1 MFEDLCGRPSRSQV
15 SEARPGAPAFLF
27 FGAMLVAAA
36 MMMGCHGPK
45 ADKSTVVFLIESSP
59 TSLDPRI
66 GIDAQSEHI
75 DELLFDG
82 LVVRDA
88 SFRVAPGLA
97 ERWEQP
103 DPLTLI
109 FHLHSGIHF
118 SDGRLLTSRD
128 VVWTLESMRNGAII
142 TPKAASYASV
152 ASIEAKDAA
161 TVVLHL
167 KSPDNFLLTNLS
179 SGAMGIV
186 PYGSGRD
193 FWQHPVGSGPFRF
206 VSQEIDKE
214 VVIERNPMSWQRD
227 AGNVARVRFAVVPD
241 PITRALEL
249 RKGSADLESNSLL
262 PDMLPVL
269 AAEKHLVVESV
280 GGTQVQ
286 YLAFNTVDPILRD
299 ARVRQAI
306 ACSID
311 VPLILKT
318 LQAGRARPTVSLL
331 PSTHWAWNGDVPR
344 YEYDQRRSEHLLE
357 EAGYRRG
364 ADGVRLHLTMKTS
377 TDEGTRLL
385 AATLQ
390 QELAQVGIA
399 LELRSFES
407 ATFLQDLTRGSF
419 QMYALRWIGGN
430 EQPEI
435 FGYAF
440 SSARI
445 PPKGAN
451 RGRYSNPKL
460 DALLDDAGKS
470 TDQARRKTDYAQAQE
485 ILARDLPA
493 VNLWYKDS
501 IVVHNR
507 RVSGIVLSPSG
518 SFKFMCTLRV
528 QM

>member
-1 MFEDLCGRPSRSQV
+1 MRRLALLLAC
-15 SEARPGAPAFLF
+15 
-27 FGAMLVAAA
+27 
-36 MMMGCHGPK
+36 MGFILLTSCHSPRI
-45 ADKSTVVFLIESSP
+45 DKGTVVFLIESSP
-59 TSLDPRI
+59 TNLDPRI
-66 GIDAQSEHI
+66 GTDAQSEHI
-75 DELLFDG
+75 QELLFDG

-97 ERWEQP
+97 ERWNQP

-109 FHLHSGIHF
+109 FHLHPDVHF
-118 SDGRLLTSRD
+118 SDGRPLTSRD
-128 VVWTLESMRNGAII
+128 VLWTLKSMRDGTII
-142 TPKAASYASV
+142 TPKGASYASV
-152 ASIEAKDAA
+152 ASIEAPGAQ

-167 KSPDNFLLTNLS
+167 KYPDNFLLTNLS

-214 VVIERNPMSWQRD
+214 VVIERNPLSWQQD
-227 AGNVARVRFAVVPD
+227 SSQGNIQRVRFAVVPD

-269 AAEKHLVVESV
+269 AAEKHLAVESV

-286 YLAFNTVDPILRD
+286 YIAFNTIDPILRD
-299 ARVRQAI
+299 VRVRQAV
-306 ACSID
+306 ACAID
-311 VPLILKT
+311 IPLILKT
-318 LQAGRARPTVSLL
+318 LQDGRARSAVSLL
-331 PSTHWAWNGDVPR
+331 PQTHWAWTGNVAR
-344 YEYDQRRSEHLLE
+344 YDYDPSRAASLLDQ
-357 EAGYRRG
+357 AGYRPGR
-364 ADGVRLHLTMKTS
+364 DGTRLHLTMKTS

-390 QELAQVGIA
+390 QQLAQVGIA
-399 LELRSFES
+399 LDIRSFES
-407 ATFLQDLTRGSF
+407 ATYIQDLTRGSF
-419 QMYALRWIGGN
+419 QIYALRWIGGN
-430 EQPEI
+430 EQPDI

-440 SSARI
+440 STARI

-451 RGRYSNPKL
+451 RGRYSNPRL
-460 DALLDDAGKS
+460 DALLDDAGAS
-470 TDQARRKTDYAQAQE
+470 TDQARRTSDYVQAQQ
-485 ILARDLPA
+485 ILAQDLPA
-493 VNLWYKDS
+493 FNLWYKDS

-507 RVSGIVLSPSG
+507 RLSGISISPSG
-518 SFKFMCTLRV
+518 SFEFLSTARV

>member
-1 MFEDLCGRPSRSQV
+1 
-15 SEARPGAPAFLF
+15 
-27 FGAMLVAAA
+27 
-36 MMMGCHGPK
+36 MGFILLTSCHSPRI
-45 ADKSTVVFLIESSP
+45 DKGTVVFLIESSP
-59 TSLDPRI
+59 TNLDPRI
-66 GIDAQSEHI
+66 GTDAQSEHI
-75 DELLFDG
+75 QELLFDG

-97 ERWEQP
+97 ERWDQP

-109 FHLHSGIHF
+109 FHLHPDVHF
-118 SDGRLLTSRD
+118 SDGRSLTSRD
-128 VVWTLESMRNGAII
+128 VLWTLKSMRDGTII
-142 TPKAASYASV
+142 TPKGASYASV
-152 ASIEAKDAA
+152 ASIEAPGAQ

-167 KSPDNFLLTNLS
+167 KYPDNFLLTNLS

-214 VVIERNPMSWQRD
+214 VVIERNPLSWQQD
-227 AGNVARVRFAVVPD
+227 SSQGNIQRVRFAVVPD

-269 AAEKHLVVESV
+269 AAEKHLAVESV

-286 YLAFNTVDPILRD
+286 YIAFNTIDPILRD
-299 ARVRQAI
+299 VRVRQAV
-306 ACSID
+306 ACAID
-311 VPLILKT
+311 IPLILKT
-318 LQAGRARPTVSLL
+318 LQDGRARSAVSLL
-331 PSTHWAWNGDVPR
+331 PQTHWAWTGNVAR
-344 YEYDQRRSEHLLE
+344 YDYDPSRAASLLDQ
-357 EAGYRRG
+357 AGYRPGR
-364 ADGVRLHLTMKTS
+364 DGTRLHLTMKTS

-390 QELAQVGIA
+390 QQLAQVGIA
-399 LELRSFES
+399 LDIRSFES
-407 ATFLQDLTRGSF
+407 ATYLQDLTRGSF
-419 QMYALRWIGGN
+419 QIYALRWIGGN
-430 EQPEI
+430 EQPDI

-440 SSARI
+440 STARI

-451 RGRYSNPKL
+451 RGRYSNPRL
-460 DALLDDAGKS
+460 DALLDDAGAS
-470 TDQARRKTDYAQAQE
+470 TDQARRTSDYVQAQQ
-485 ILARDLPA
+485 ILAQDLPA
-493 VNLWYKDS
+493 FNLWYKDS

-507 RVSGIVLSPSG
+507 RLSGISISPSG
-518 SFKFMCTLRV
+518 SFEFLSTARV

>member
-1 MFEDLCGRPSRSQV
+1 MRRLALLLAC
-15 SEARPGAPAFLF
+15 
-27 FGAMLVAAA
+27 
-36 MMMGCHGPK
+36 MGFILLTSCHSPRI
-45 ADKSTVVFLIESSP
+45 DKGTVVFLIESSP
-59 TSLDPRI
+59 TNLDPRI
-66 GIDAQSEHI
+66 GTDAQSEHI
-75 DELLFDG
+75 QELLFDG

-97 ERWEQP
+97 ERWNQP

-109 FHLHSGIHF
+109 FHLHPDVHF
-118 SDGRLLTSRD
+118 SDGRPLTSRD
-128 VVWTLESMRNGAII
+128 VLWTLKSMRDGTII
-142 TPKAASYASV
+142 TPKGASYASV
-152 ASIEAKDAA
+152 ASIEAPGAQ

-167 KSPDNFLLTNLS
+167 KYPDNFLLTNLS

-214 VVIERNPMSWQRD
+214 VVIERNPLSWQQD
-227 AGNVARVRFAVVPD
+227 SSQGNIQRVRFAVVPD

-269 AAEKHLVVESV
+269 AAEKHLAVESV

-286 YLAFNTVDPILRD
+286 YIAFNTIDPLLRD
-299 ARVRQAI
+299 VRVRQAV
-306 ACSID
+306 ACAID
-311 VPLILKT
+311 IPLILKT
-318 LQAGRARPTVSLL
+318 LQDGRARSAVSLL
-331 PSTHWAWNGDVPR
+331 PQTHWAWTGNVAR
-344 YEYDQRRSEHLLE
+344 YDYDPSRAASLLDQ
-357 EAGYRRG
+357 AGYRPGR
-364 ADGVRLHLTMKTS
+364 DGTRLHLTMKTS

-390 QELAQVGIA
+390 QQLAQVGIA
-399 LELRSFES
+399 LDIRSFES
-407 ATFLQDLTRGSF
+407 ATYLQDLTRGSF
-419 QMYALRWIGGN
+419 QIYALRWIGGN
-430 EQPEI
+430 EQPDI

-440 SSARI
+440 STARI

-451 RGRYSNPKL
+451 RGRYSNSRL
-460 DALLDDAGKS
+460 DALLDDAGAS
-470 TDQARRKTDYAQAQE
+470 TDQARRTSDYVQAQQ
-485 ILARDLPA
+485 ILAQDLPA
-493 VNLWYKDS
+493 FNLWYKDS

-507 RVSGIVLSPSG
+507 RLSGISISPSG
-518 SFKFMCTLRV
+518 SFEFLSTARV

>member
-1 MFEDLCGRPSRSQV
+1 MRRLALLLAC
-15 SEARPGAPAFLF
+15 
-27 FGAMLVAAA
+27 
-36 MMMGCHGPK
+36 MGFILLTSCHSPRI
-45 ADKSTVVFLIESSP
+45 DKGTVVFLIESSP
-59 TSLDPRI
+59 TNLDPRI
-66 GIDAQSEHI
+66 GTDAQSEHI
-75 DELLFDG
+75 QELLFDG

-97 ERWEQP
+97 ERWNQP

-109 FHLHSGIHF
+109 FHLHPDVHF
-118 SDGRLLTSRD
+118 SDGRPLTSRD
-128 VVWTLESMRNGAII
+128 VLWTLKSMRDGTII
-142 TPKAASYASV
+142 TPKGASYASV
-152 ASIEAKDAA
+152 ASIEAPGAQ

-167 KSPDNFLLTNLS
+167 KYPDNFLLTNLS

-214 VVIERNPMSWQRD
+214 VVIERNPLSWQQD
-227 AGNVARVRFAVVPD
+227 SSQGNIQRVRFAVVPD

-269 AAEKHLVVESV
+269 AAEKHLAVESV

-286 YLAFNTVDPILRD
+286 YIAFNTIDPILRD
-299 ARVRQAI
+299 VRVRQAV
-306 ACSID
+306 ACAID
-311 VPLILKT
+311 IPLILKT
-318 LQAGRARPTVSLL
+318 LQDGRARSAVSLL
-331 PSTHWAWNGDVPR
+331 PQTHWAWTGNVAR
-344 YEYDQRRSEHLLE
+344 YDYDPSRAASLLDQ
-357 EAGYRRG
+357 AGYRPGR
-364 ADGVRLHLTMKTS
+364 DGTRLHLTMKTS

-390 QELAQVGIA
+390 QQLAQVGIA
-399 LELRSFES
+399 LDIRSFES
-407 ATFLQDLTRGSF
+407 ATYLQDLTRGSF
-419 QMYALRWIGGN
+419 QIYALRWIGGN
-430 EQPEI
+430 EQPDI

-440 SSARI
+440 STARI

-451 RGRYSNPKL
+451 RGRYSNPRL
-460 DALLDDAGKS
+460 DALLDDAGAS
-470 TDQARRKTDYAQAQE
+470 TDQARRTSDYVQAQQ
-485 ILARDLPA
+485 ILAQDLPA
-493 VNLWYKDS
+493 FNLWYKDS

-507 RVSGIVLSPSG
+507 RLSGISISPSG
-518 SFKFMCTLRV
+518 SFEFLSTARV

>member
-1 MFEDLCGRPSRSQV
+1 MRKSLALFLVTLGLILCTSCHV
-15 SEARPGAPAFLF
+15 SLPAR
-27 FGAMLVAAA
+27 
-36 MMMGCHGPK
+36 
-45 ADKSTVVFLIESSP
+45 DTVVFLIESSP
-59 TSLDPRI
+59 TNLDPRI

-103 DPLTLI
+103 DPLTLV
-109 FHLHSGIHF
+109 FHLHSGVRF
-118 SDGRLLTSRD
+118 SDGQMLTSRD
-128 VVWTLESMRNGAII
+128 VLWTLNSMRNVAAGNII

-152 ASIEAKDAA
+152 ASIEAPDAT

-167 KSPDNFLLTNLS
+167 KYPDNFLLTNLS

-193 FWQHPVGSGPFRF
+193 FWEHPVGSGPFRF
-206 VSQEIDKE
+206 ISQEIDKE
-214 VVIERNPMSWQRD
+214 VVIERNPLSWQSN
-227 AGNVARVRFAVVPD
+227 AESGNGNIQRVRFAVVPD

-262 PDMLPVL
+262 PDMLPIL
-269 AAEKHLVVESV
+269 ATEKHLTVESV

-286 YLAFNTVDPILRD
+286 YIAFNTIDPILRD
-299 ARVRQAI
+299 VRVRQAI
-306 ACSID
+306 ACAID
-311 VPLILKT
+311 ISLILKT
-318 LQAGRARPTVSLL
+318 LQAGRAKPAVSLL
-331 PSTHWAWNGDVPR
+331 PEKHWAWTGDVAR
-344 YEYDQRRSEHLLE
+344 YDYDPKRANQLLD
-357 EAGYRRG
+357 EAGYRRRVG
-364 ADGVRLHLTMKTS
+364 GVRLHLTMKTS

-385 AATLQ
+385 SATLQ
-390 QELAQVGIA
+390 QQLAQIGID
-399 LELRSFES
+399 LDIRSYEA
-407 ATFLQDLTRGSF
+407 ATYIQDLTRGSF
-419 QMYALRWIGGN
+419 QIYALRWVGGN
-430 EQPEI
+430 EQPDI

-440 SSARI
+440 STARI

-451 RGRYSNPKL
+451 RGRYHNPEL
-460 DALLDDAGKS
+460 DVLLDDAGKS
-470 TDQARRKTDYAQAQE
+470 TDQVKRKSDYAQAQQ

-493 VNLWYKDS
+493 FNLWYKDS

-507 RVSGIVLSPSG
+507 RLTGITISPSG
-518 SFKFMCTLRV
+518 SFEFLRTAKC

>member
-1 MFEDLCGRPSRSQV
+1 MSRGFWL
-15 SEARPGAPAFLF
+15 AAFLGLF
-27 FGAMLVAAA
+27 FITS
-36 MMMGCHGPK
+36 CRSPK
-45 ADKSTVVFLIESSP
+45 TDKSTVVFLIESSP

-66 GIDAQSEHI
+66 GTDAQSEHI

-88 SFRVAPGLA
+88 NFRVAPGLA

-109 FHLHSGIHF
+109 FHLHTGVHF

-128 VVWTLESMRNGAII
+128 VLWTLNSMRNGTVI
-142 TPKAASYASV
+142 TPKAASYVSV
-152 ASIEAKDAA
+152 AKIEAPDED

-214 VVIERNPMSWQRD
+214 VVIERNPQSWQVNS
-227 AGNVARVRFAVVPD
+227 ATGNIQRVRFAVVPD

-262 PDMLPVL
+262 PDMLPIL
-269 AAEKHLVVESV
+269 SAEKNLVVESA

-286 YLAFNTVDPILRD
+286 YIAFNTIDPILRD
-299 ARVRQAI
+299 QRVRQAI
-306 ACSID
+306 ACAID
-311 VPLILKT
+311 VSLILKT

-331 PSTHWAWNGDVPR
+331 PESHWAWTGDVTR
-344 YEYDQRRSEHLLE
+344 YAYNPERSRQLLD
-357 EAGYRRG
+357 EAGYRPG
-364 ADGVRLHLTMKTS
+364 TGGIRLHLTMKTS

-390 QELAQVGIA
+390 QQLAQVGVQLDI
-399 LELRSFES
+399 RSYES
-407 ATFLQDLTRGSF
+407 ATYIQDLTRGSF

-430 EQPEI
+430 EQPDI
-435 FGYAF
+435 FSYAF
-440 SSARI
+440 STARI

-451 RGRYSNPKL
+451 RGRYSNPEL

-470 TDQARRKTDYAQAQE
+470 TDPTRRRNDYVKAQQ

-493 VNLWYKDS
+493 FNLWYKDS

-507 RVSGIVLSPSG
+507 RLSDIVISPSG
-518 SFKFMCTLRV
+518 SFEFLTSARV

>member
-1 MFEDLCGRPSRSQV
+1 
-15 SEARPGAPAFLF
+15 
-27 FGAMLVAAA
+27 
-36 MMMGCHGPK
+36 MGFILLTSCHSPRI
-45 ADKSTVVFLIESSP
+45 DKGTVVFLIESSP
-59 TSLDPRI
+59 TNLDPRI
-66 GIDAQSEHI
+66 GTDAQSEHI
-75 DELLFDG
+75 QELLFDG

-97 ERWEQP
+97 ERWNQP

-109 FHLHSGIHF
+109 FHLHPDVHF
-118 SDGRLLTSRD
+118 SDGRSLTSRD
-128 VVWTLESMRNGAII
+128 VLWTLKSMRDGTII
-142 TPKAASYASV
+142 TPKGASYASV
-152 ASIEAKDAA
+152 ASIEAPGAQ

-167 KSPDNFLLTNLS
+167 KYPDNFLLTNLS

-214 VVIERNPMSWQRD
+214 VVIERNPLSWQQD
-227 AGNVARVRFAVVPD
+227 SSQGNIQRVRFAVVPD

-269 AAEKHLVVESV
+269 AAEKHLAVESV

-286 YLAFNTVDPILRD
+286 YIAFNTIDPILRD
-299 ARVRQAI
+299 VRVRQAV
-306 ACSID
+306 ACAID
-311 VPLILKT
+311 IPLILKT
-318 LQAGRARPTVSLL
+318 LQDGRARSAVSLL
-331 PSTHWAWNGDVPR
+331 PQTHWAWTGNVAR
-344 YEYDQRRSEHLLE
+344 YDYDPSRAASLLDQ
-357 EAGYRRG
+357 AGYRPGR
-364 ADGVRLHLTMKTS
+364 DGTRLHLTMKTS

-390 QELAQVGIA
+390 QQLAQVGIA
-399 LELRSFES
+399 LDIRSFES
-407 ATFLQDLTRGSF
+407 ATYLQDLTRGSF
-419 QMYALRWIGGN
+419 QIYALRWIGGN
-430 EQPEI
+430 EQPDI

-440 SSARI
+440 STARI

-451 RGRYSNPKL
+451 RGRYSNPRL
-460 DALLDDAGKS
+460 DALLDDAGAS
-470 TDQARRKTDYAQAQE
+470 TDQARRTSDYVQAQQ
-485 ILARDLPA
+485 ILAQDLPA
-493 VNLWYKDS
+493 FNLWYKDS

-507 RVSGIVLSPSG
+507 RLSGISISPSG
-518 SFKFMCTLRV
+518 SFEFLSTARV

>member
-1 MFEDLCGRPSRSQV
+1 MGFILLTSCHSPRS
-15 SEARPGAPAFLF
+15 
-27 FGAMLVAAA
+27 
-36 MMMGCHGPK
+36 
-45 ADKSTVVFLIESSP
+45 DKGTVVFLIESSP
-59 TSLDPRI
+59 TNLDPRI
-66 GIDAQSEHI
+66 GTDAQSEHI
-75 DELLFDG
+75 QELLFDG

-97 ERWEQP
+97 ERWNQP

-109 FHLHSGIHF
+109 FHLHPDVHF
-118 SDGRLLTSRD
+118 SDGRPLTSRD
-128 VVWTLESMRNGAII
+128 VLWTLKSMRDGTII
-142 TPKAASYASV
+142 TPKGASYASV
-152 ASIEAKDAA
+152 ASIEAPGAQ

-167 KSPDNFLLTNLS
+167 KYPDNFLLTNLS

-214 VVIERNPMSWQRD
+214 VVIERNPLSWQQD
-227 AGNVARVRFAVVPD
+227 SSQGNIQRVRFAVVPD

-269 AAEKHLVVESV
+269 AAEKHLAVESV

-286 YLAFNTVDPILRD
+286 YIAFNTIDPILRD
-299 ARVRQAI
+299 VRVRQAV
-306 ACSID
+306 ACAID
-311 VPLILKT
+311 IPLILKT
-318 LQAGRARPTVSLL
+318 LQDGRARSAVSLL
-331 PSTHWAWNGDVPR
+331 PQTHWAWTGNVAR
-344 YEYDQRRSEHLLE
+344 YDYDPSRAASLLDQ
-357 EAGYRRG
+357 AGYRPGR
-364 ADGVRLHLTMKTS
+364 DGTRLHLTMKTS

-390 QELAQVGIA
+390 QQLAQVGIA
-399 LELRSFES
+399 LDIRSFES
-407 ATFLQDLTRGSF
+407 ATYLQDLTRGSF
-419 QMYALRWIGGN
+419 QIYALRWIGGN
-430 EQPEI
+430 EQPDI

-440 SSARI
+440 STARI

-451 RGRYSNPKL
+451 RGRYSNSRL
-460 DALLDDAGKS
+460 DALLDDAGAS
-470 TDQARRKTDYAQAQE
+470 TDQARRTSDYVQAQQ
-485 ILARDLPA
+485 ILAQDLPA
-493 VNLWYKDS
+493 FNLWYKDS

-507 RVSGIVLSPSG
+507 RLSGISISPSG
-518 SFKFMCTLRV
+518 SFEFLSTARV

>member
-1 MFEDLCGRPSRSQV
+1 MRRLALLLAC
-15 SEARPGAPAFLF
+15 
-27 FGAMLVAAA
+27 
-36 MMMGCHGPK
+36 MGFILLTSCHSPRI
-45 ADKSTVVFLIESSP
+45 DKGTVVFLIESSP
-59 TSLDPRI
+59 TNLDPRI
-66 GIDAQSEHI
+66 GTDAQSEHI
-75 DELLFDG
+75 QELLFDG

-97 ERWEQP
+97 ERWNQP

-109 FHLHSGIHF
+109 FHLHPDVHF
-118 SDGRLLTSRD
+118 SDGRPLTSRD
-128 VVWTLESMRNGAII
+128 VLWTLKSMRDGTII
-142 TPKAASYASV
+142 TPKGASYASV
-152 ASIEAKDAA
+152 ASIEAPGAQ

-167 KSPDNFLLTNLS
+167 KYPDNFLLTNLS

-214 VVIERNPMSWQRD
+214 VVIERNPLSWQQD
-227 AGNVARVRFAVVPD
+227 SSQGNIQRVRFAVVPD

-269 AAEKHLVVESV
+269 AAEKHLAVESV

-286 YLAFNTVDPILRD
+286 YIAFNTIDPILRD
-299 ARVRQAI
+299 VRVRQAV
-306 ACSID
+306 ACAID
-311 VPLILKT
+311 IPLILKT
-318 LQAGRARPTVSLL
+318 LQDGRARSAVSLL
-331 PSTHWAWNGDVPR
+331 PQTHWAWTGNVAR
-344 YEYDQRRSEHLLE
+344 YDYDPSRAASLLDQ
-357 EAGYRRG
+357 AGYRPGR
-364 ADGVRLHLTMKTS
+364 DGTRLHLTMKTS

-390 QELAQVGIA
+390 QQLAQVGIA
-399 LELRSFES
+399 LDIRSFES
-407 ATFLQDLTRGSF
+407 ATYLQDLTRGSF
-419 QMYALRWIGGN
+419 QIYALRWIGGN
-430 EQPEI
+430 EQPDI

-440 SSARI
+440 STARI

-451 RGRYSNPKL
+451 RGRYSNSRL
-460 DALLDDAGKS
+460 DALLDDAGAS
-470 TDQARRKTDYAQAQE
+470 TDQARRTSDYVQAQQ
-485 ILARDLPA
+485 ILAQDLPA
-493 VNLWYKDS
+493 FNLWYKDS

-507 RVSGIVLSPSG
+507 RLSGISISPSG
-518 SFKFMCTLRV
+518 SFEFLSTARV

>member
-1 MFEDLCGRPSRSQV
+1 MSLAVLALLSV
-15 SEARPGAPAFLF
+15 N
-27 FGAMLVAAA
+27 
-36 MMMGCHGPK
+36 GCHRAHP
-45 ADKSTVVFLIESSP
+45 DRSTVVFLIESSP
-59 TSLDPRI
+59 TNLDPRI
-66 GIDAQSEHI
+66 GTDAQSEHI
-75 DELLFDG
+75 DALLFDG

-109 FHLHSGIHF
+109 FHLHRNVHF
-118 SDGRLLTSRD
+118 SNGQQLTSRD
-128 VVWTLESMRNGAII
+128 VLWTLNSMRSVAVGRII

-152 ASIEAKDAA
+152 ASIEAPDAA

-167 KSPDNFLLTNLS
+167 KYPDNFLLTNLS
-179 SGAMGIV
+179 TGAMGIV

-214 VVIERNPMSWQRD
+214 VVIERNPESWQKSAD
-227 AGNVARVRFAVVPD
+227 DGNIQRVRFAVVPD

-249 RKGSADLESNSLL
+249 RKGSADLESNSLM

-286 YLAFNTVDPILRD
+286 YMAFNTIDPILRD

-306 ACSID
+306 ACAID
-311 VPLILKT
+311 LPLILKT

-331 PSTHWAWNGDVPR
+331 PQTHWAWTGDVAR
-344 YEYDQRRSEHLLE
+344 YDYDPKRSMALLAQ
-357 EAGYRRG
+357 AGYRPDSKGIRM
-364 ADGVRLHLTMKTS
+364 HLTMKTS
-377 TDEGTRLL
+377 TDEGTRQL

-390 QELAQVGIA
+390 QQLAQVGID
-399 LELRSFES
+399 LDIRSYEP

-419 QMYALRWIGGN
+419 QIYALRWIGGN

-440 SSARI
+440 STARI
-445 PPKGAN
+445 PPKGMN
-451 RGRYSNPKL
+451 RGRYSNPEL

-470 TDQARRKTDYAQAQE
+470 TDQAKRKADYVQAQQ
-485 ILARDLPA
+485 ILARDVPA
-493 VNLWYKDS
+493 FNLWYKDS
-501 IVVHNR
+501 VVVHNR
-507 RVSGIVLSPSG
+507 RVTGITISPSG
-518 SFKFMCTLRV
+518 SFEFLRTARLE
-528 QM
+528 M

>member
-1 MFEDLCGRPSRSQV
+1 MSRMSRSFYLAV
-15 SEARPGAPAFLF
+15 ILGLCLITS
-27 FGAMLVAAA
+27 
-36 MMMGCHGPK
+36 CHSPK
-45 ADKSTVVFLIESSP
+45 QDKNTVVFLIESSP

-66 GIDAQSEHI
+66 GTDAQSEHI
-75 DELLFDG
+75 HELLFDG

-88 SFRVAPGLA
+88 NFRVAPGLA

-109 FHLHSGIHF
+109 FHLHSGVHF

-128 VVWTLESMRNGAII
+128 VLWTLNSMRDGTVI

-152 ASIEAKDAA
+152 AKIEAPDAN

-186 PYGSGRD
+186 PYGSGHD

-214 VVIERNPMSWQRD
+214 VVIERNPQSWQ
-227 AGNVARVRFAVVPD
+227 AGSASGSIQRVRFAVVPD

-262 PDMLPVL
+262 PDMLPIL
-269 AAEKHLVVESV
+269 SAEKDLMVESA

-286 YLAFNTVDPILRD
+286 YIAFNTIDPILRD
-299 ARVRQAI
+299 KRVRQAI
-306 ACSID
+306 ACAID
-311 VPLILKT
+311 IPLILKT
-318 LQAGRARPTVSLL
+318 LQASRARPAVSLL
-331 PSTHWAWNGDVPR
+331 PESHWAWTGDVAR
-344 YEYDQRRSEHLLE
+344 YSYNPERSDQLLD
-357 EAGYRRG
+357 EAGYRPG
-364 ADGVRLHLTMKTS
+364 AGGMRLHLTMKTS

-390 QELAQVGIA
+390 QQLAQIGIQ
-399 LELRSFES
+399 LDIRSYES
-407 ATFLQDLTRGSF
+407 ATYIQDLMRGSF
-419 QMYALRWIGGN
+419 QIYALRWIGGN
-430 EQPEI
+430 EQPDI

-440 SSARI
+440 STARI

-451 RGRYSNPKL
+451 RGRYSNPEL

-470 TDQARRKTDYAQAQE
+470 TDPARRRDDYVKAQQ

-493 VNLWYKDS
+493 FNLWYKDS

-507 RVSGIVLSPSG
+507 RLSKIAISPSG
-518 SFKFMCTLRV
+518 SFEFLTSARL